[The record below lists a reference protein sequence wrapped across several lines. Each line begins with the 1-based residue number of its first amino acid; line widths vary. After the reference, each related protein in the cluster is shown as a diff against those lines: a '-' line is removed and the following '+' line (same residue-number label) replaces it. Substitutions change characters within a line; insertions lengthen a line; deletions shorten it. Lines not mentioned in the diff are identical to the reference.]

1 MLRTRLLFGLITLIL
16 LLWAV
21 GAAGLVLLQ
30 DAGDRYLKSLS
41 GDYQIIDHAH
51 DVRVITSSLNTSYL
65 VTLGD
70 RSDGVPLDRTL
81 FDSGAGQL
89 REIVGSIRESAESN
103 NAQWLKRVEELEQT
117 LEQFLGEYEP
127 LLAGTLA
134 DPEQRS
140 ALLKRLGG
148 VTQRLTDL
156 SESISSLAEQ
166 RLIAATHAIA
176 DESDRDAAFI
186 ITLMVLGTVIAALIY
201 HQLLRHLVDPVVG
214 LRESID
220 EIKRGNFEHSLI
232 QPERKS
238 EFREVVSAFNEMAA
252 ELRLRRRET
261 DQTMMRNNLVNRALL
276 SAIPSPVYVLSD
288 SHEIVQLNDAAES
301 LNENLGISPRLPKK
315 VRRLFERCV
324 EGNENLMPD
333 DPREA
338 ILFRADEVEHY
349 YLPRIFRFSSSEDGI
364 AGWAILLHD
373 VTRIRWLD
381 DMKTN
386 LLSTVSHETKTPL
399 TGIRMVLHLLLEDGA
414 DQLSADQRRML
425 NSASGDCE
433 RLLET
438 LQTLLDLSRAESGT
452 PHLDR
457 EPTDFLRLV
466 ERSRDLFSGQAN
478 SADVSIRIADEG
490 DTKLRVLADPLRLS
504 EVINNLLSNAIK
516 HSPGGGEVEMKLNGS
531 SPDFVRLTVSD
542 GGPGVPDEFEDRIFE
557 RFFRAPG
564 QEQEGVGLG
573 LFISREIM
581 RAHEGRIGLSDRN
594 GNQSG
599 SQFFIDVPSA

>member
-1 MLRTRLLFGLITLIL
+1 MLRTRLLFGLVTLIL

-30 DAGDRYLKSLS
+30 DAGDRYLKRLIE
-41 GDYQIIDHAH
+41 DYQIIDDSH

-65 VTLGD
+65 TTLGD
-70 RSDGVPLDRTL
+70 RADGQPLDRTM
-81 FDSGAGQL
+81 FDSGAGDL
-89 REIVGSIRESAESN
+89 RETVASIRQAAERSN
-103 NAQWLKRVEELEQT
+103 EQWLKRVEELEASVA
-117 LEQFLGEYEP
+117 QFLSEYEP
-127 LLAGTLA
+127 VLDGTVIA
-134 DPEQRS
+134 SDDRS

-148 VTQRLTDL
+148 ITQRLTDL

-166 RLIAATHAIA
+166 RLISSTHEIA
-176 DESDRDAAFI
+176 DESKRDTVFI
-186 ITLMVLGTVIAALIY
+186 VTLMVLGTVIAALIY

-214 LRESID
+214 LRESIN
-220 EIKRGNFEHSLI
+220 EIKRGNFEHSLA

-238 EFREVVSAFNEMAA
+238 EFNEVVSAFNEMAG
-252 ELRLRRRET
+252 ELRVRRRET
-261 DQTMMRNNLVNRALL
+261 DQTMLRNNLVNRALL

-288 SHEIVQLNDAAES
+288 SQEIVQINEAAES

-324 EGNENLMPD
+324 ERGENLMPE

-338 ILFRADEVEHY
+338 ILFRADEVEYY
-349 YLPRIFRFSSSEDGI
+349 YLPRIFRFSAPEDGI

-386 LLSTVSHETKTPL
+386 LLSTVSHEIKTPL
-399 TGIRMVLHLLLEDGA
+399 TGIRMVLHLMLEDGA
-414 DQLSADQRRML
+414 DELSEEQRRML
-425 NSASGDCE
+425 GSASGDCE

-438 LQTLLDLSRAESGT
+438 LQTLLDLSRAECGT
-452 PHLDR
+452 PQLDR
-457 EPTDFLRLV
+457 EPTELMGLLR
-466 ERSRDLFSGQAN
+466 RSRDLFSAQA
-478 SADVSIRIADEG
+478 SAAGVSIRIDDDDEA
-490 DTKLRVLADPLRLS
+490 TSRVWADPLRLS

-516 HSPGGGEVEMKLNGS
+516 HSPAGGVVEMKVNGDT
-531 SPDFVRLTVSD
+531 PDFVRLTVSD
-542 GGPGVPDEFEDRIFE
+542 CGAGVPDEFEDRIFE

-564 QEQEGVGLG
+564 QQQDGVGLG

-594 GNQSG
+594 GSQPG
-599 SQFFIDVPSA
+599 SEFFIDVPSA